1 MPVPFLDLSSQYQS
15 IRAEVEEA
23 MEDVFRSQRF
33 ILGPEVEAFER
44 ELAAYC
50 GADYGIGVSSGTDA
64 LLVSLMS
71 AGIGAGDE
79 VITSSFSFFATA
91 GAISRVGATP
101 VFVDI
106 DPATFNLD
114 PALVAPAVTPRTR
127 ALIPVHLFG
136 QMADL
141 QPLQKLAERHALVVI
156 EDACQ
161 SLGARSQE
169 GPAGSLGH
177 YGCFSFFPSK
187 NLGGAGDAGMVVCRD
202 RERAERLR
210 QLRSHG
216 ATPKYYHPLVG
227 GNFRLDA
234 LQAAVLRVKL
244 RYLDAWTARRQANA
258 ARYRELFRERCDVA
272 ESAPAPLHRTS
283 VMLPYEAPG
292 RRHVYH
298 QFVIRVRGRDALRE
312 HLTRR
317 GIGHEVYY
325 PLPLHLQP
333 CFLTLGYRED
343 RLPCSERAAAEVIA
357 LPIYPELSEDQQ
369 CEVVDAVVEWLH
381 SA

>member
-23 MEDVFRSQRF
+23 MADVFRSQRF

-114 PALVAPAVTPRTR
+114 PALVAPAVTQRTR

-141 QPLQKLAERHALVVI
+141 QPLRKLAERHALVVI

-258 ARYRELFRERCDVA
+258 ARYRELFRERCDTTTVDQGPLDR
-272 ESAPAPLHRTS
+272 PA
-283 VMLPYEAPG
+283 VVLPYEAPG
-292 RRHVYH
+292 QRHVYH
-298 QFVIRVRGRDALRE
+298 QFVIRVRQRQTLRE
-312 HLTRR
+312 ELKRL

-325 PLPLHLQP
+325 STPLHLQP
-333 CFLTLGYRED
+333 CFRALGYAKGT
-343 RLPCSERAAAEVIA
+343 LPHSERAADDVLA
-357 LPIYPELSEDQQ
+357 LPIHPDLSPDQQ
-369 CEVVDAVVEWLH
+369 TEVVDAVVDAI
-381 SA
+381 SRT